1 MRTPLF
7 RYAVLVLLVRSVS
20 AITRSFPLQ
29 RREFAGRAA
38 GYLVQVP
45 KSDEAEAEEPRR
57 RKGIFGATA
66 HANEWTSRHWSS
78 RLLHR
83 LGEGAAHAGSGIAA
97 AALVAGWLVLGLR
110 TGFPGWWQTT
120 MYVVTGSV
128 TFVMVFVIQ
137 HTQQRQTAATQRK
150 LDELLRSSEPADS
163 TLIAVEE
170 ASDAD
175 LKALT
180 RQHVEEREQAQAE
193 SD

>member
-1 MRTPLF
+1 M
-7 RYAVLVLLVRSVS
+7 
-20 AITRSFPLQ
+20 
-29 RREFAGRAA
+29 
-38 GYLVQVP
+38 
-45 KSDEAEAEEPRR
+45 
-57 RKGIFGATA
+57 FGSTA
-66 HANEWTSRHWSS
+66 HANEWTNRHWSS

-83 LGEGAAHAGSGIAA
+83 VGESAAHAGSGIVAA
-97 AALVAGWLVLGLR
+97 ILIAGWLVLGFT

-120 MYVVTGSV
+120 LYVVTGSV

-175 LKALT
+175 LEALT
-180 RQHVEEREQAQAE
+180 RQHVAEREQAHAD